1 MLGVKAARVPRAHKF
16 GAQQTL
22 SLDNIKF
29 ASKSEAARYQE
40 LLFLQRGGA
49 IRQLRLQTKWPLIV
63 NGITI
68 GSYVSDFD
76 YLEGEISELK
86 VEDVKG
92 VRTPL
97 YRLKR
102 KHFEAQ
108 YGIKIIEV

>member
-1 MLGVKAARVPRAHKF
+1 MGAGAARVPRAHKF
-16 GAQQTL
+16 GAIRSTVDNL
-22 SLDNIKF
+22 SFDSR
-29 ASKSEAARYQE
+29 AEAARYQE
-40 LLFLQRGGA
+40 LTLLLQFGT
-49 IRQLRLQTKWPLIV
+49 ISQLRLQTKWPLIV

-68 GSYVSDFD
+68 SSYISDFD
-76 YLEGEISELK
+76 YLEGEVSELK

>member
-1 MLGVKAARVPRAHKF
+1 MLGVKAARVPRQQKF
-16 GAQQTL
+16 GAIRAEADNL
-22 SLDNIKF
+22 SF
-29 ASKSEAARYQE
+29 ASRAEAARYRE
-40 LLFLQRGGA
+40 LTLLLRFGS

-68 GSYVSDFD
+68 GAYISDFD
-76 YLEGEISELK
+76 YLEGEVGELK

-97 YRLKR
+97 YRFKR